1 MKSSGKWKQVFVYA
15 GLIFW
20 MLINLFPVYWMFT
33 FSLKDNNEIFGEN
46 IIGLPKHWLWSN
58 YASALQTGHMGR
70 YFLNSAIVA
79 VATILITLFVALM
92 ATFALTRMIWGMP
105 PGVTSSS

>member
-1 MKSSGKWKQVFVYA
+1 MRNNSKFARVLIYI

-33 FSLKDNNEIFGEN
+33 FSLKDNAEIFGDN
-46 IIGLPKHWLWSN
+46 VVGLPKHWLWSN
-58 YASALQTGHMGR
+58 YTSALGTGNMPK

-79 VATILITLFVALM
+79 TATIIITLAVALM
-92 ATFALTRMIWGMP
+92 ATFGIWILGMKRA
-105 PGVTSSS
+105 